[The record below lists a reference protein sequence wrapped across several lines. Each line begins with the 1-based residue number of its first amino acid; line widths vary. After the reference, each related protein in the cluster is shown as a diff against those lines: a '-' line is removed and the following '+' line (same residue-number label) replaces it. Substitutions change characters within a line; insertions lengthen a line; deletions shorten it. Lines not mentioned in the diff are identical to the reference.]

1 MTTRLP
7 STTIQLPALLG
18 QIDGQQLQGM
28 EPSAVLH
35 IDGGQLTAGDK
46 AGGVAHAPPD
56 LWKVEPKDYLTEN
69 LDAKGDLP
77 KET

>member
-1 MTTRLP
+1 
-7 STTIQLPALLG
+7 
-18 QIDGQQLQGM
+18 M

-56 LWKVEPKDYLTEN
+56 LWKVEPKDYLTQRVIFQRKQKIERWKF
-69 LDAKGDLP
+69 LFL
-77 KET
+77 

>member
-1 MTTRLP
+1 
-7 STTIQLPALLG
+7 
-18 QIDGQQLQGM
+18 M

-77 KET
+77 KETKN